1 MGDGV
6 SVRVFVYG
14 SLMPGQSR
22 WRHLSPYAASW
33 QPATAPGRLW
43 DTGRGYPAAIFGDAG
58 SEIPGV
64 AVMLGPEAT
73 EAALRLLDGIEGEGT
88 LYRRVEIV
96 TSSGPALSYEWLG
109 ATEDFQPLPGGWP
122 PGLSRAHK

>member
-14 SLMPGQSR
+14 TLMPGRSR
-22 WRHLSPYAASW
+22 WRHLRPYASSW

-43 DTGRGYPAAIFGDAG
+43 DTGRGYPAATFDAVD

-64 AVMLGPEAT
+64 VVVLAEDAA
-73 EAALRLLDGIEGEGT
+73 EAAIERLDQIEGEGS